1 MPGHIKKSEG
11 PDPDPDPWLV
21 VSPELKTKLKAKP
34 YDAKKSC
41 WVPEKATGGYLE
53 GLIDSTDGDKVTV
66 TLIATKD
73 KKVFKKDQVGQVNPP
88 KFDCS
93 DDMSGLTYLN
103 DACVLW
109 NSVVRYK
116 NELIYTYSGLFC
128 IAINPYK
135 RFPIYT
141 QRAMDIYIG
150 KRRSECPPHIFGV
163 AEGSYQGM
171 MNAGKNQSILITGES
186 GAGKTENTKKVIS
199 YFASIGAS
207 GKKKEGEPGLEDKI
221 VQTNPVLEAW
231 GNAKT
236 VRNDNSSRFG
246 KFIRIWFNQAGKLSG
261 ADMVVYLLEKS
272 RLTFQA
278 ELERC
283 YHSFYNL
290 MSDQVP
296 DLKEKCL
303 LSNDVYD
310 YWWVSQGKTTV
321 ASIDDKEDMMYADE
335 AYDILGFNHEEK
347 YNIYKLTSV
356 VMHMGNL
363 TKDFVPV
370 GKEEQAEVKD
380 DTNARKVAEL
390 CGIDA
395 EWMCT
400 YFCKPKLKVGTEWV
414 SKGQS
419 CSGAASSVA
428 GIGRKIY
435 ELVFRFIV
443 DKCND
448 TLIDPTMKKV
458 QYIGCLDIA
467 GFEIFDYN
475 GFEQICINFC
485 NEKLQQFF
493 NQHMFV
499 LEQEEYVREGIEWA
513 NVDFGMDLQKCIT
526 MFEKP
531 MGLLA
536 ILEEESLF
544 PKATDTTFA
553 AKLHENL
560 LGKCENFQKANPRP
574 DPNAHFAVVH
584 YAATVSYNLTGWL
597 EKNKDPLNDT
607 VVELMKN
614 GSNNLLIECFRDHP
628 GQPLEAKKDQG
639 GGGRKKG
646 GGKTVSSFYKGQL
659 DDLMKTLYATDPSFI
674 RCVVPN
680 THKQPGGVEPGLVM
694 HQYQCNG
701 VLAGIAICR
710 KGFPNKMLYPEFKA
724 RYNILAAGLVAKAKN
739 DKSAAKA
746 VLDFIK
752 LEPEKYRLGHTKVF
766 FRAGILGYMEEVRE
780 DKIGSVLSWLQ
791 SQARGKT
798 SRMIFKKMQDQK
810 LALYCLQR
818 TIRNWHIG
826 KTWLWW
832 QLWLAIKPNLKCTKF
847 AQYKAEYEEKIAIA
861 EANIDKAVAECNKVT
876 AEHDRLMNEKNDLVL
891 ALQSGGSAVQDIIDK
906 TNRIEAMKNDVQKQ
920 LDDTNLRIKGEEE
933 QKAVIGQQAAKVKS
947 EADKLRGETKV
958 LESQMEACEEDK
970 MTKDSQIRTLREEIA
985 HQEELI
991 TKLQKEK
998 RSIGDSRQKT
1008 EEDIQAMEDRCNHLN
1023 KVKGKLE
1030 QSLDECE
1037 DSLEREK
1044 KAKSDVEKI
1053 KRKVEGDLKLTQ
1065 EAVSD
1070 LERIRSELG
1079 QTVQRKEKEIASMS
1093 AKIEDEQTL
1102 GGKYSRQV
1110 KELQGR
1116 LEELDEELAVERQNR
1131 AKAEKNRSLLSRDIE
1146 DLGQKLE
1153 DAGNNTATQIELNKK
1168 RENELAKLK
1177 GELEESNI
1185 AHEGTLAALRQ
1196 KHNNNMSELGEQI
1209 DSLNKMKAKAEKD
1222 KAGMERDLQ
1231 EARAG
1236 LDEAMRERANHERNG
1251 KLTQGLIVEANQK
1264 LDELARALNEADSS
1278 RKKLQV
1284 ENQDL
1289 SRQIEE
1295 TENAIAALNK
1305 NKISLTTQLED
1316 TKRMGDSEARDRASL
1331 LSRFKN
1337 LNTELENLKE
1347 RIDEEN
1353 EKKSDALKGLSKAHA
1368 EVQLWRSKYETEGLG
1383 RVDELEGCRQKVSAR
1398 LAEAEETIDSLNQK
1412 VASTEKTK
1420 HRLETELEDL
1430 QLEYERV
1437 HAAAI
1442 ITEKRGKNFDK
1453 VVGEW
1458 KAKVDDLTAE
1468 IDASQKECRNYNSEL
1483 FRLKAAWDET
1493 VEQLDVVKRE
1503 NKNLAD
1509 EIKDLLDQLGDGGRS
1524 IHELDKQRRRLEVE
1538 KEELQAALEEA
1549 EAALEQEENKVLR
1562 SQLELGQVRQE
1573 IDRKIQEKEEEFN
1586 NTRKNHQRAM
1596 DSMQAS
1602 LEAESRAK
1610 SEALR
1615 IKKKLE
1621 SDINELEIA
1630 LDHANKANS
1639 EAQKSIKRYQG
1650 QLRDVEGALEEES
1663 RQRMEIAEKA
1673 GLADRKANALQGEL
1687 EESRALLDSADRSK
1701 KQCDME
1707 LADARAA
1714 VNDMTAINSKALA
1727 EKRHLE
1733 SACHTM
1739 HAEIDDMLHQAK
1751 NSEEKAKKAMVD
1763 AARLADELRSEQD
1776 HASGQ
1781 EKAKRA
1787 LETQITELE
1796 NRLAEANDN
1805 AMKGGRNAMAKLE
1818 SRIREMEI
1826 ELGGVQSRTSEAAKA
1841 YQKAERRIKEL
1852 QFQQEEDHKN
1862 QEQMTD
1868 LAQKLQQKIKT
1879 YKKQIEEAEEI
1890 AALNLAKFRK
1900 AQQELEETEDRTKM
1914 AEAQLSLSRQARG
1927 GSTFM

>member
-21 VSPELKTKLKAKP
+21 VSPELKVKLKAKP
-34 YDAKKSC
+34 YDPKKSC

-53 GLIDSTDGDKVTV
+53 GLIESTDGDKVTV
-66 TLIATKD
+66 TLLTTKD

-141 QRAMDIYIG
+141 QRAMEIYIG

-171 MNAGKNQSILITGES
+171 QNAGKNQSILITGES

-303 LSNDVYD
+303 LSDDIYD
-310 YWWVSQGKTTV
+310 YWWVSQGKVTV
-321 ASIDDKEDMMYADE
+321 PSIDDKEDMMFADE
-335 AYDILGFNHEEK
+335 AFDILGFTKEEK

-370 GKEEQAEVKD
+370 GKDEQAEVKD
-380 DTNARKVAEL
+380 DTNARKVADL

-395 EWMCT
+395 EWMVT

-419 CSGAASSVA
+419 CSGAASSVS

-435 ELVFRFIV
+435 ELVFRFMI
-443 DKCND
+443 DKCNV
-448 TLIDPTMKKV
+448 TLIDTSMKKV

-560 LGKCENFQKANPRP
+560 LGKCENFQKANPKP
-574 DPNAHFAVVH
+574 DPNAHFAVIH

-614 GSNNLLIECFRDHP
+614 GSNQLLVECFYDHP

-724 RYNILAAGLVAKAKN
+724 RYNILAAGAVAKAKN
-739 DKSAAKA
+739 DKAAAKA
-746 VLDFIK
+746 VLDTIK
-752 LEPEKYRLGHTKVF
+752 LEAEKYRLGHTKVF
-766 FRAGILGYMEEVRE
+766 FRAGILGHMEEVRE
-780 DKIGSVLSWLQ
+780 DRIGNVLSWLQ
-791 SQARGKT
+791 GQARGKA
-798 SRMIFKKMQDQK
+798 SRLVFKKMQDQK

-818 TIRNWHIG
+818 TIRNYRIG
-826 KTWLWW
+826 RTWLWW
-832 QLWLAIKPNLKCTKF
+832 QLWLVIKPNLKCTKF

-861 EANIDKAVAECNKVT
+861 EANIDKALADRKKVEAVHQT
-876 AEHDRLMNEKNDLVL
+876 LMAQKNELVL

-906 TNRIEAMKNDVQKQ
+906 TNRVEAMAADVQKQ
-920 LDDTNLRIKGEEE
+920 LEECNNRISGEKQQMDAISQQISKVNSQKSQLGQEIESLEGRLANAE
-933 QKAVIGQQAAKVKS
+933 QDR
-947 EADKLRGETKV
+947 ADK
-958 LESQMEACEEDK
+958 D
-970 MTKDSQIRTLREEIA
+970 DQIRTLKDEIE
-985 HQEELI
+985 HQNDMI
-991 TKLQKEK
+991 SKLQREK
-998 RSIGDSRQKT
+998 KGCQESRQRT
-1008 EEDIQAMEDRCNHLN
+1008 EEDIQAMEDKCNHLAR
-1023 KVKGKLE
+1023 VKSKLE
-1030 QSLDECE
+1030 QSLDEAE

-1044 KAKSDVEKI
+1044 KSKGDVEKL
-1053 KRKVEGDLKLTQ
+1053 KRKIEGDLKLTQ
-1065 EAVSD
+1065 ETVSD
-1070 LERIRSELG
+1070 LERVKAELN
-1079 QTVQRKEKEIASMS
+1079 QSVQRKEKEVAAIG
-1093 AKIEDEQTL
+1093 AKIEDEGTL
-1102 GGKYSRQV
+1102 GSKYSKQI
-1110 KELQGR
+1110 KELQAR
-1116 LEELDEELAVERQNR
+1116 LEELDEELAIERANR
-1131 AKAEKNRSLLSRDIE
+1131 SKAEKSRAILKKDLE
-1146 DLGQKLE
+1146 DLGSRLE
-1153 DAGNNTATQIELNKK
+1153 EAGANTATQVELNKK
-1168 RENELAKLK
+1168 REGELARLK
-1177 GELEESNI
+1177 GELEEHNI
-1185 AHEGTLAALRQ
+1185 GHEGTLAALRM
-1196 KHNNNMSELGEQI
+1196 KHNNTMAELGEQI
-1209 DSLNKMKAKAEKD
+1209 DNLNGMKVRSEKD
-1222 KAGMERDLQ
+1222 KANLEADLQ
-1231 EARAG
+1231 EARG
-1236 LDEAMRERANHERNG
+1236 NLEDTVRAKAEMDKNG
-1251 KLTQGLIVEANQK
+1251 KLIQGSIVDTHTK
-1264 LDELARALNEADSS
+1264 LDEMARALNEADSQ
-1278 RKKLQV
+1278 RKRLDV
-1284 ENQDL
+1284 EKQDL
-1289 SRQIEE
+1289 DRQIEE
-1295 TENAIAALNK
+1295 GENGMAQLNK

-1316 TKRMGDSEARDRASL
+1316 TKRMADAEARDRSSM
-1331 LSRFKN
+1331 LSKYKN
-1337 LNTELENLKE
+1337 LTTELESVREK
-1347 RIDEEN
+1347 IDDEHQR
-1353 EKKSDALKGLSKAHA
+1353 KSDALKALSKAQA
-1368 EVQLWRSKYETEGLG
+1368 EIQLWRSRYETEGMG
-1383 RVDELEGCRQKVSAR
+1383 RVDELEASRSKLQAR
-1398 LAEAEETIDSLNQK
+1398 IQEAEETVETLQAKIANS
-1412 VASTEKTK
+1412 EKSK
-1420 HRLETELEDL
+1420 GRMQSDLEEISM
-1430 QLEYERV
+1430 EYERT

-1442 ITEKRGKNFDK
+1442 ITEKRGRNFDK
-1453 VVGEW
+1453 VIGEW
-1458 KAKVDDLTAE
+1458 KAKSDDVSAE
-1468 IDASQKECRNYNSEL
+1468 VDASQKECRNYNSEL
-1483 FRLKAAWDET
+1483 FRLRAAHDEV

-1562 SQLELGQVRQE
+1562 AQLELGQVRQE
-1573 IDRKIQEKEEEFN
+1573 IDRKIQEKEEEFD

-1596 DSMQAS
+1596 DSLGAS
-1602 LEAESRAK
+1602 LEAEQRAK
-1610 SEALR
+1610 SEGLR

-1630 LDHANKANS
+1630 LDHSNKANS
-1639 EAQKSIKRYQG
+1639 EGQKAIKRYQAN
-1650 QLRDVEGALEEES
+1650 LRDTIQSFEDEARS
-1663 RQRMEIAEKA
+1663 RQEVMEAVGISE
-1673 GLADRKANALQGEL
+1673 RKANALSGEV
-1687 EESRALLDSADRSK
+1687 EESRALLDSADRTK
-1701 KQCDME
+1701 RQIDTE
-1707 LADARAA
+1707 LADARNA
-1714 VNDMTAINSKALA
+1714 VNEMQVINSKAMH
-1727 EKRHLE
+1727 EKRNVE
-1733 SACHTM
+1733 SMIHTLQ
-1739 HAEIDDMLHQAK
+1739 AEIDDMLAQAK
-1751 NSEEKAKKAMVD
+1751 NSEEKSKRAMVD

-1776 HASGQ
+1776 HANAEARG
-1781 EKAKRA
+1781 KRT
-1787 LETQITELE
+1787 LDSQLSELE
-1796 NRLAEANDN
+1796 NRLSDAEAA
-1805 AMKGGRNAMAKLE
+1805 AMKGGKNAMSKLE
-1818 SRIREMEI
+1818 MKIRELEM
-1826 ELGGVQSRTSEAAKA
+1826 ELGNVQSHTQENYKA
-1841 YQKAERRIKEL
+1841 FQRAERRIKEL
-1852 QFQQEEDHKN
+1852 QFQQDEDRKN
-1862 QEQMTD
+1862 QDRMGE
-1868 LAQKLQQKIKT
+1868 LANKLQSKIKT
-1879 YKKQIEEAEEI
+1879 YKQQIEEAEEI

-1900 AQQELEETEDRTKM
+1900 AQQELEETEERSKM
-1914 AEAQLSLSRQARG
+1914 AEAQIGTIRM
-1927 GSTFM
+1927 GSTF